1 MKMNLVLDDRQ
12 LEDSEPQTVPA
23 SSDFSLL
30 YIIPSALGDRVSG
43 IPAAQF
49 VPTFGDLNF
58 TFRYDTNQM
67 FARLVSVPEIEQK
80 LSLIE
85 HEDVH
90 AAPAR
95 P

>member
-1 MKMNLVLDDRQ
+1 ML
-12 LEDSEPQTVPA
+12 
-23 SSDFSLL
+23 
-30 YIIPSALGDRVSG
+30 
-43 IPAAQF
+43 
-49 VPTFGDLNF
+49 
-58 TFRYDTNQM
+58 
-67 FARLVSVPEIEQK
+67 ARLVSVPEIEQK